1 MVMMKLRT
9 QRIVASKFPT
19 DASVLQVLSV
29 RMKQIH
35 FNRYGVGVLLAMLSL
50 SAHSVSREKDPVWQ
64 QLTEIDGRVLRI
76 ERVINNQ
83 SLLDMAQRD
92 DQLQQELNR
101 LRGQLEEL
109 QHSVEV
115 ARVQFRDT
123 VADLDRRVQA
133 LESSKSVSA
142 TSTSTEPSANSTG
155 TPAGSAASNVAT
167 TSTADRD
174 AYQAAFG
181 LLKDGKYPEAI
192 TALTQFMSNYPQ
204 SNYLDN
210 AQYWLGEAHYFGK
223 EYPVALRDFQAVLSK
238 YPNSAKAPDAMLKLG
253 FTQYELKDY
262 KAARATLTR
271 LTTQYSDSKA
281 ATLAQQRLAKMSAE
295 GQ

>member
-1 MVMMKLRT
+1 MRRV
-9 QRIVASKFPT
+9 F
-19 DASVLQVLSV
+19 
-29 RMKQIH
+29 
-35 FNRYGVGVLLAMLSL
+35 FNRYGAGIVLALVSL
-50 SAHSVSREKDPVWQ
+50 STLAVSREKDPVWQ

-101 LRGQLEEL
+101 LRGQVEEL

-115 ARVQFRDT
+115 ARTQFRDT
-123 VADLDRRVQA
+123 VADLDKRVQA
-133 LESSKSVSA
+133 LESSRPVNVTP
-142 TSTSTEPSANSTG
+142 TSTDAAATTG
-155 TPAGSAASNVAT
+155 TPAGPAATASGTA
-167 TSTADRD
+167 STADKD
-174 AYQAAFG
+174 AYQAAFA

-192 TALTQFMSNYPQ
+192 TALTHFMSNYPQ

-223 EYPVALRDFQAVLSK
+223 EYPVAMRDFQTVLSK

-262 KAARATLTR
+262 KAARVTLTK